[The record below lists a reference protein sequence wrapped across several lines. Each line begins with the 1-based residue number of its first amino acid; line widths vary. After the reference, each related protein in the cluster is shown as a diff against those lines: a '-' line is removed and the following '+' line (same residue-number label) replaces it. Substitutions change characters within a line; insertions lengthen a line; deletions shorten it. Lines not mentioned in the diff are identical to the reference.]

1 MSVRVQD
8 EEGNKALGWQS
19 WPGLFSYRARAGAS
33 HFRLSFLV
41 KFEFTLFNKWVR
53 LPCMLVLY
61 GTCRV

>member
-1 MSVRVQD
+1 MMREIKRLDGS
-8 EEGNKALGWQS
+8 
-19 WPGLFSYRARAGAS
+19 PGQPLFSYRARAGAS